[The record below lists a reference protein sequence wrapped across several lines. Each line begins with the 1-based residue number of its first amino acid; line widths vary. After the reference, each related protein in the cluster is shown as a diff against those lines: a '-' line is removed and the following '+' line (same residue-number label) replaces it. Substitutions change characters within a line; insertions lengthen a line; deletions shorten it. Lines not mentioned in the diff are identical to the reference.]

1 MKLLVGSE
9 GRLRAGWR
17 LAVFG
22 LLVAGAYL
30 FLGGVTWATLPGLR
44 SDRGLVPA
52 AGIGV
57 ALLSV
62 LGATWA
68 MARTVERVSL
78 TALGLPRDRTAVAEA
93 ARGFLVGLTLMALV
107 VGVLAITGAVSWRP
121 ERGTGSWTGTVGL
134 ATLFLAVGALEEELL
149 FRGYP
154 LQVLAEALGGPA
166 AVVLTAVGFGLLHL
180 FNPGLNRLA
189 LLNLVVAGI
198 LLGAAYWRTYS
209 LWFPIGIHL
218 GWNWTMGVAA
228 GLPVSGIG
236 AGTPGFRFLDTPGF
250 DAAVHG
256 PAWWSGGRFGPEAG
270 VAVTAV
276 ALVGIAWLARTGRLH
291 RAERIRWAGA
301 LPDRRV
307 GREGRGDEAAR
318 GGS

>member
-17 LAVFG
+17 LVVFG

-30 FLGGVTWATLPGLR
+30 FLGGVTWAIFPGLR
-44 SDRGLVPA
+44 SGRGLVPA
-52 AGIGV
+52 AGVGV
-57 ALLSV
+57 ALLAV

-68 MARTVERVSL
+68 MARAVERVSL
-78 TALGLPRDRTAVAEA
+78 TALGLPRDRAAVAEA

-121 ERGTGSWTGTVGL
+121 DRGTGSWTGTVGL
-134 ATLFLAVGALEEELL
+134 ATLFLAVGAIEEELL

-154 LQVLAEALGGPA
+154 LQVLAEALGGPV

-180 FNPGLNRLA
+180 FNPGLDRLA
-189 LLNLVVAGI
+189 LLNIVVAGI

-209 LWFPIGIHL
+209 LWFPVGIHL

-236 AGTPGFRFLDTPGF
+236 AGTPGFPFLDTPGF
-250 DAAVHG
+250 DATVHG

-276 ALVGIAWLARTGRLH
+276 ALVGIAWLARTGRLR
-291 RAERIRWAGA
+291 RAERIRSAGA
-301 LPDRRV
+301 LPERRA